1 MRKIY
6 IQTVLCAALIASYG
20 CNNQQSGTETKD
32 STAVAAEASV
42 PVTTFKDSKADSIY
56 QGYINLKNA
65 LVANNEEDAKQASA
79 TLEGILKST
88 NDSLVVQAGKINAA
102 ASIADKRLAFN
113 DFTENILKEIRTQ
126 VSSGTIYKQYC
137 PMANDGKGGFWLA
150 SEKEI
155 KNPYYGE
162 AMLSCGTVEEEIK

>member
-6 IQTVLCAALIASYG
+6 IHTVLCATLLASYS
-20 CNNQQSGTETKD
+20 CNNQQSSAETKD
-32 STAVAAEASV
+32 STAVTAEASV
-42 PVTTFKDSKADSIY
+42 PVTFKDSKADSIY
-56 QGYINLKNA
+56 QGYISLKNA

-79 TLEGILKST
+79 NLEGILKTT
-88 NDSLVVQAGKINAA
+88 NDSLAAQAGKISAA
-102 ASIADKRLAFN
+102 ATVADKRLAFN
-113 DFTENILKEIRTQ
+113 DFTENILKEIRTK
-126 VSSGTIYKQYC
+126 VSGGTIYKQHC

>member
-6 IQTVLCAALIASYG
+6 IHTVLCAALLASYG

-32 STAVAAEASV
+32 STAITAKAST
-42 PVTTFKDSKADSIY
+42 PVTFKDSKADSIY
-56 QGYINLKNA
+56 QGYISLKNA
-65 LVANNEEDAKQASA
+65 LVANNEEDAKKASA
-79 TLEGILKST
+79 SLEGILKTT
-88 NDSLVVQAGKINAA
+88 NDSLAVQAGKISTAA
-102 ASIADKRLAFN
+102 TVADKRLAFN

-126 VSSGTIYKQYC
+126 VSGGTIYKQHC

>member
-1 MRKIY
+1 MKKTY
-6 IQTVLCAALIASYG
+6 IHAALCAALLASYG
-20 CNNQQSGTETKD
+20 CNNQQSGKETKD
-32 STAVAAEASV
+32 STTVTAEASV
-42 PVTTFKDSKADSIY
+42 PVTFKDNKADSIY

-79 TLEGILKST
+79 TLEGILKTT
-88 NDSLVVQAGKINAA
+88 NDSLAVQARKISTAA
-102 ASIADKRLAFN
+102 TIADKRLAFN

-126 VSSGTIYKQYC
+126 VSGGTIYKQHC

>member
-6 IQTVLCAALIASYG
+6 IHTVLCAALLASQG

-32 STAVAAEASV
+32 STAVTAETTT
-42 PVTTFKDSKADSIY
+42 PVTFTDSKADSIY
-56 QGYINLKNA
+56 QGYISLKNA

-79 TLEGILKST
+79 NLEGILKTT
-88 NDSLVVQAGKINAA
+88 NDSLAIQASNISTAA
-102 ASIADKRLAFN
+102 TVADKRLAFN
-113 DFTENILKEIRTQ
+113 DFTENILKEIRTK
-126 VSSGTIYKQYC
+126 VNGGTIYKQHC